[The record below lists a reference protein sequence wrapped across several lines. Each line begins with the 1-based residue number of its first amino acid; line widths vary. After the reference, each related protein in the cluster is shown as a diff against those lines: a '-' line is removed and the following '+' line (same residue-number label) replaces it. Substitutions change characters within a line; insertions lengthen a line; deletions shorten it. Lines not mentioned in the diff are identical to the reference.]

1 MTGVTM
7 KRHIAVR
14 FRAYPTGEQ
23 ANLIERTIG
32 CARLVYNLMLETR
45 IRQYRLTGKSAPVTP
60 ARYKDKYPFLC
71 EVDGYALC
79 NAQLN
84 LNRAYRNFFSDPKRV
99 GFPRFKSKRHS
110 RSSYTTNLSH
120 GNIRLDTTLRRI
132 RLPKVGWLAI
142 RQHKTIPDHWKLKS
156 VTVEH
161 CRSGR
166 YTATILFEYET
177 QVPGQVEPVNIVG
190 LDYASHGLY
199 VSSDGEHAEYPGF
212 FRRNETRL
220 AREQRKLSHM
230 VKGSNNWRKQ
240 KTRIARIAEKTAK
253 QRRDFLHKTANRLVE
268 RYDAIG
274 VEDIDMTVMARKPK
288 PKPDPGHEGR
298 YLPNGASSRSGLAK
312 STMDNAYGMFR
323 TLLAYK
329 LEKRGKRLA
338 KVNKWY
344 PSSQLCN
351 RCGYRN
357 KQTRDLSVRQ
367 WDCPE
372 CGAHHDRDINA
383 AINLRNETA
392 RILAEQTA

>member
-1 MTGVTM
+1 MTGITV
-7 KRHIAVR
+7 KRYIAVK
-14 FRAYPTGEQ
+14 FRAYPTREQ
-23 ANLIERTIG
+23 ADLIERTIG
-32 CARLVYNLMLETR
+32 CVRLIYNLMLETR
-45 IRQYRLTGKSAPVTP
+45 ISQYKLTGKSTPVTP
-60 ARYKDKYPFLC
+60 AQYKEQYPFLR
-71 EVDGYALC
+71 EVDSHALC

-84 LNRAYRNFFSDPKRV
+84 LNRAYHNFFTDPKHR
-99 GFPRFKSKRHS
+99 GFPRFKSKHHS
-110 RSSYTTNLSH
+110 RNSYTTNLSS

-161 CRSGR
+161 CPSGR

-177 QVPGQVEPVNIVG
+177 QMPERTEPVNILG

-212 FRRNETRL
+212 FRRNEPRL
-220 AREQRKLSHM
+220 AREQRKLSRM
-230 VKGSNNWRKQ
+230 VKGSKNWRKQ
-240 KTRIARIAEKTAK
+240 KTRIARISEKTAN
-253 QRRDFLHKTANRLVE
+253 QRRDFLHKTANRLAE
-268 RYDAIG
+268 QYDAIG
-274 VEDIDMTVMARKPK
+274 VEDINLAAITRKPK
-288 PKPDPGHEGR
+288 PKPDPNHEGR

-323 TLLAYK
+323 VLLAYK
-329 LEKRGKRLA
+329 LEMQGKQLV
-338 KVNKWY
+338 KVDKWY

-351 RCGYRN
+351 RCGDRN

-372 CGAHHDRDINA
+372 CGTHHDRDVNA